1 MSVRALI
8 LKSTGNLYRVCTD
21 AGDIVMAN
29 LAGKIRLEL
38 RKSTSPV
45 VVGDYVDIE
54 QSGDSALITKIY
66 PRKNY
71 IIRKSLNLSK
81 QTHIL
86 AANIDQAFLLATL
99 VYPRTSTGFIDR
111 FLITTEAYRIPAKII
126 FNKSDLLDD
135 ELKKQQQ
142 EVMDMYKSIGY
153 DCIEISALNKED
165 VAVIRDLLRDKL
177 TLLAGHSGAGK
188 STLVN
193 NIQPNL
199 RLKTGDLSEIHLKGK
214 HTTTFSELHKLDAGG
229 YIIDTPGIKELGL
242 VEMKKEE
249 VGHYFPEF
257 RALMNQCKFNNCTHT
272 NEPHCAV
279 IKALEEGKIYTERY
293 HNYLGILNSDETNWT
308 VWGNK

>member
-45 VVGDYVDIE
+45 VVGDYVEIE
-54 QSGDSALITKIY
+54 QSGESALITKIY

-165 VAVIRDLLRDKL
+165 VAIIRDLLKDKL

-257 RALMNQCKFNNCTHT
+257 RALMNDCKFNNCTHT

>member
-1 MSVRALI
+1 VSVRALV
-8 LKSTGNLYRVCTD
+8 LKSTGSLYRLCTD
-21 AGDIVMAN
+21 TGDVLMAT

-45 VVGDYVDIE
+45 VVGDYVEVE
-54 QSGDSALITKIY
+54 QAKDSALITKIY

-111 FLITTEAYRIPAKII
+111 FLVTTEAYRIPAKII
-126 FNKSDLLDD
+126 FNKSDLLDA
-135 ELKKQQQ
+135 ELKKAQQ
-142 EVMDMYKSIGY
+142 EVMDMYTSIGY
-153 DCIEISALNKED
+153 DCIEISALKKED
-165 VAVIRDLLRDKL
+165 VAGVRNLLKDKI
-177 TLLAGHSGAGK
+177 TMLAGHSGAGK

-193 NIQPNL
+193 NIQPDL
-199 RLKTGDLSEIHLKGK
+199 HVKTGDLSEIHLKGK

-257 RALMNQCKFNNCTHT
+257 RKLMNQCKFNNCTHT
-272 NEPHCAV
+272 TEPHCAV
-279 IKALEEGKIYTERY
+279 IKALEEGKIYEERY
-293 HNYLGILNSDETNWT
+293 RNYLGILNSDETNWT

>member
-21 AGDIVMAN
+21 AGDIVIAN
-29 LAGKIRLEL
+29 LAGKIRLQL

-45 VVGDYVDIE
+45 VVGDYVEIE
-54 QSGDSALITKIY
+54 QTKDSALIIKIH

-86 AANIDQAFLLATL
+86 AANLDQAFLLATL

-111 FLITTEAYRIPAKII
+111 FLVTTEAYRIPAKII

-142 EVMDMYKSIGY
+142 DVMDMYRSIGY
-153 DCIEISALNKED
+153 ECIEISALKKED
-165 VAVIRDLLRDKL
+165 VVIVTNLLKDKL

-199 RLKTGDLSEIHLKGK
+199 HLKTGNLSAIHLKGK

-257 RALMNQCKFNNCTHT
+257 RALMHDCKFNNCTHT

-279 IKALEEGKIYTERY
+279 INALAEGKIYTERY
-293 HNYLGILNSDETNWT
+293 HNYLGILNSEETNWT

>member
-1 MSVRALI
+1 VSVRALI

-21 AGDIVMAN
+21 AGEVLMAN

-54 QSGDSALITKIY
+54 QSGESALITKIY

-111 FLITTEAYRIPAKII
+111 FLVTTEAYRIPAKII
-126 FNKSDLLDD
+126 FNKVDLLDD
-135 ELKKQQQ
+135 DLKKMQK
-142 EVMDMYKSIGY
+142 EVIDMYTSIGY
-153 DCIEISALNKED
+153 DCIEISALKKED
-165 VAVIRDLLRDKL
+165 VAIITGKLKDKI

-188 STLVN
+188 STLIN

-199 RLKTGDLSEIHLKGK
+199 HLKTGNLSEIHSKGK

-257 RALMNQCKFNNCTHT
+257 RALMHQCKFNNCTHT

-293 HNYLGILNSDETNWT
+293 HNYLGILNSEETNWT
-308 VWGNK
+308 AWENK

>member
-21 AGDIVMAN
+21 AGDVFMAN

-45 VVGDYVDIE
+45 VVGDYVEVE
-54 QSGDSALITKIY
+54 QAKDSALITKIY

-111 FLITTEAYRIPAKII
+111 FLITTEAYRIPTKII
-126 FNKSDLLDD
+126 FNKSDLLDN

-142 EVMDMYKSIGY
+142 DIMDMYKSIGY

-165 VAVIRDLLRDKL
+165 VAIITSLLKNKL

-199 RLKTGDLSEIHLKGK
+199 HLKTGSLSEIHLKGK

-272 NEPHCAV
+272 NEPYCAV
-279 IKALEEGKIYTERY
+279 IKALEDGKIYTERY
-293 HNYLGILNSDETNWT
+293 QNYLGILNSDETNWT
-308 VWGNK
+308 AWGNK

>member
-1 MSVRALI
+1 
-8 LKSTGNLYRVCTD
+8 
-21 AGDIVMAN
+21 
-29 LAGKIRLEL
+29 
-38 RKSTSPV
+38 
-45 VVGDYVDIE
+45 
-54 QSGDSALITKIY
+54 
-66 PRKNY
+66 
-71 IIRKSLNLSK
+71 
-81 QTHIL
+81 
-86 AANIDQAFLLATL
+86 
-99 VYPRTSTGFIDR
+99 
-111 FLITTEAYRIPAKII
+111 
-126 FNKSDLLDD
+126 
-135 ELKKQQQ
+135 
-142 EVMDMYKSIGY
+142 MYTSIGY
-153 DCIEISALNKED
+153 ECIEISALKKED
-165 VAVIRDLLRDKL
+165 VAVIRDLLKDKL
-177 TLLAGHSGAGK
+177 TLLTGHSGAGK

-257 RALMNQCKFNNCTHT
+257 RALMHQCKFNNCTHT

>member
-45 VVGDYVDIE
+45 VVGDYVEIE

-135 ELKKQQQ
+135 ELKKQQR

-165 VAVIRDLLRDKL
+165 VAVIRNLLKDKL

>member
-21 AGDIVMAN
+21 AGEVLMAN

-45 VVGDYVDIE
+45 VVGDYVEIE

-111 FLITTEAYRIPAKII
+111 FLVTTEAYRIPAKII
-126 FNKSDLLDD
+126 FNKVDLLDA
-135 ELKKQQQ
+135 ELKKAQQ
-142 EVMDMYKSIGY
+142 EIIDMYTSIGY
-153 DCIEISALNKED
+153 ECIEISALKKED
-165 VAVIRDLLRDKL
+165 IAIITSKLKDKI

-193 NIQPNL
+193 NVQPTL
-199 RLKTGDLSEIHLKGK
+199 HLKTGNLSEIHLKGK

-293 HNYLGILNSDETNWT
+293 HNYLGILNSEETNWT
-308 VWGNK
+308 AWENK

>member
-1 MSVRALI
+1 MRALI
-8 LKSTGNLYRVCTD
+8 LNSTGNLYRVCTD
-21 AGDIVMAN
+21 AGDIIMAN

-45 VVGDYVDIE
+45 VVGDYVEIE
-54 QSGDSALITKIY
+54 KSGDSALITKIY

-86 AANIDQAFLLATL
+86 AANIDQAFLLATR

-111 FLITTEAYRIPAKII
+111 FLVTTEAYQIPAKII
-126 FNKSDLLDD
+126 FNKTDLLDD
-135 ELKKQQQ
+135 ELKLQQQ
-142 EVMDMYKSIGY
+142 ELIAMYKSIGY
-153 DCIEISALNKED
+153 DCLEISALKKED
-165 VAVIRDLLRDKL
+165 VAVIRNLLKDKL

-199 RLKTGDLSEIHLKGK
+199 NLKTGNLSDIHLKGK

-257 RALMNQCKFNNCTHT
+257 RALMHQCKFNNCTHT

-279 IKALEEGKIYTERY
+279 IKALEEEEIYPERY
-293 HNYLGILNSDETNWT
+293 QNYLGILNSDETNWT
-308 VWGNK
+308 AWENK